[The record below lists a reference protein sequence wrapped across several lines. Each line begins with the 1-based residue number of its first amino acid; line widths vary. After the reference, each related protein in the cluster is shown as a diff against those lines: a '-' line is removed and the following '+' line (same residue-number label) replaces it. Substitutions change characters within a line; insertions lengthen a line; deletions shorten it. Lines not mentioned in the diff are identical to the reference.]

1 MMLMHKSRNDIVT
14 ALISGL
20 KTRLKIAPIAPH
32 PKLDLL
38 SSTRYRI
45 KLSKLTSS
53 EDFSQEAVE
62 VYAMLRH
69 LIMDK
74 EKTIAARKLTDAEF
88 DSFGS
93 YAQYLAYQLIPLV
106 QGKVLIPPDQPYR
119 NTGIFRLLGLAGLA
133 HIFTFSWKLPRPHVR
148 IFISAQIR
156 AGLETFHICS
166 SQAAYPEV
174 WMDRRISCYCYY
186 STPF

>member
-1 MMLMHKSRNDIVT
+1 MLTHKSRNDIVT
-14 ALISGL
+14 SLISGL
-20 KTRLKIAPIAPH
+20 KTRLKIAAIAPH

-38 SSTRYRI
+38 STTPYRI

-53 EDFSQEAVE
+53 EDLSQEAVE
-62 VYAMLRH
+62 IYAMLRH